1 VRRRWPYRTKTT
13 YYDSRQSVVGEARD
27 NGVDF
32 HRRMD
37 NPVTRSA
44 PQPRACDPGLAGKV
58 LFLARPQSY
67 AEATCRVDTIET
79 HMSWV
84 FLTDRHAWK
93 LKKPVRQSYLDFSTE
108 AARRHYCAEE
118 VRLNRRLTQGVY
130 LETVPLTADAG
141 GNLRLGPGGTVVDWL
156 VKMRRL
162 PAERMLDR
170 MIRAGLVRADDVRNV
185 VGTLCR
191 FYRECAPAAM
201 GQREY
206 RERFAAGI
214 AENLLELST
223 REFALPIAM
232 IEPTCARQRS
242 FLDRA
247 AALFD
252 ERAREDHIVEAHG
265 DLRPEHICLERQPQI
280 IDCLEFS
287 LDFRILD
294 TADELAFLALE
305 CERLGAEW
313 MRQSIFET
321 CADLSGDAPP
331 DALVHFYQ
339 SYRACMRARI
349 AIWHLK
355 EPSPTDPSKWTTQ
368 ARDYLRL
375 AASHIAQA

>member
-1 VRRRWPYRTKTT
+1 M
-13 YYDSRQSVVGEARD
+13 
-27 NGVDF
+27 NI
-32 HRRMD
+32 
-37 NPVTRSA
+37 PVTPSA
-44 PQPRACDPGLAGKV
+44 LQPRAANPEFAAIV
-58 LFLARPQSY
+58 RFLAEPRNYPD
-67 AEATCRVDTIET
+67 ATGRVDTIET

-118 VRLNRRLTQGVY
+118 VRLNRRLTDDVY
-130 LETVPLTADAG
+130 LETVPLSIDADG
-141 GNLRLGPGGTVVDWL
+141 VLRLGPGGTVIDWL

-170 MIRAGLVRADDVRNV
+170 MIRAGSVQADDVRRI

-191 FYRECAPAAM
+191 FYRHCAPVAM
-201 GQREY
+201 GESEY
-206 RERFAAGI
+206 RERLAAGI
-214 AENLLELST
+214 AGNLIELSAM
-223 REFALPIAM
+223 EFALPIATF
-232 IEPTCARQRS
+232 ESTCARQRA
-242 FLDRA
+242 FLEHA

-252 ERAREDHIVEAHG
+252 ERVRGGHIVEAHG

-287 LDFRILD
+287 LDFRLLD

-305 CERLGAEW
+305 CERLGAAC
-313 MRQSIFET
+313 MRQAIFAT

-331 DALVHFYQ
+331 DGLLHFYQ
-339 SYRACMRARI
+339 SFRACVRAKI

-355 EPSPTDPSKWTTQ
+355 EPSLTDPSKWTTQ

-375 AASHIAQA
+375 ADSHIAQCGA

>member
-1 VRRRWPYRTKTT
+1 MNILVT
-13 YYDSRQSVVGEARD
+13 SGAR
-27 NGVDF
+27 
-32 HRRMD
+32 
-37 NPVTRSA
+37 
-44 PQPRACDPGLAGKV
+44 QPRSGDPGLASKV

-67 AEATCRVDTIET
+67 VEATGRVDTIET

-84 FLTDRHAWK
+84 FLTDHHAWK

-130 LETVPLTADAG
+130 LETVPLTADAS

-170 MIRAGLVRADDVRNV
+170 MIRAGLVRADDVRNF

-191 FYRECAPAAM
+191 FYRECAPTTM

-206 RERFAAGI
+206 RERFVAGI

-223 REFALPIAM
+223 REFALPIAL

-252 ERAREDHIVEAHG
+252 ERARGDHIVEAHG

-321 CADLSGDAPP
+321 CTDLSGDAPP

-339 SYRACMRARI
+339 SFRACMRARI